1 MKWTTDQQKAIDARK
16 GTLLVSAAA
25 GSGKTAVLVERIIRR
40 LCDEENPCGV
50 ENLLIVT
57 FTNAAAAQMKEKI
70 SAAIGKKI
78 ALEPKNKRL
87 RRQQLMLPYASICTI
102 DSFCIGLVR
111 ENFHALGVSPDF
123 ELLDEGKRTILKNRA
138 IETVIEQKHQNAAP
152 DFLHLCDL
160 ISDTRD
166 DQKLI
171 SAVFRLYELS
181 QAYPFPK
188 KWISS
193 LSREFSRDIPL
204 EETPWCRIILD
215 EAERFLKSAID
226 YTNRCIA
233 MLEEESELYEKYA
246 PAFLDDRQSLGDFL
260 QTVRCGKWDEIC
272 REYFSF
278 SFGKLGRAPSGYASH
293 VKDACQTIRK
303 KYTADFKS
311 FSEMFEISSKEHA
324 EDIRTIAPAVREL
337 TDTVLSFYDE
347 FSRLKREE
355 NGADFSDTLHF
366 ALELLVEDTENGVY
380 RTPLARELSQNYA
393 EILVDEYQDVNEAQD
408 MIFSALSRNETNLF
422 MVGDVKQSIYR
433 FRQAMPEIF
442 LKRRDAYA
450 DYENENYPARVVLGK
465 NFRSRN
471 GVTGIVN
478 YIFSALMSRETGGL
492 EYDENERLEAA
503 AVYPEREGADTELC
517 LVEGENGTADQAVF
531 IANYIE
537 NAVSGG
543 LKISE
548 NGELRT
554 AKYKDFCLL
563 FASVKNSAGEFVAE
577 LSRRG
582 IPVKSETGGGFLT
595 SPEISFMI
603 SLLKVIDNPI
613 DDIPLTAVLLSPAFG
628 FSPDDLALMRAAHR
642 DGSIYHCLLFSA
654 ESGNEKARSFLERLA
669 AFRRIACTVKTG
681 ELVRR
686 LAEETGYAAIVCAMK
701 NPDARRAN
709 LNRFIDLA
717 DKYESTGS
725 VSGLIRYIDKIIKS
739 GGDITGS
746 EANDD
751 ASDTVKIMTVH
762 KSKGLEFP
770 VCVLAD
776 CKKSYSEAS
785 LRDDLIIAPES
796 GTGIKNSI
804 GNRKL
809 DTLPRLAAKLE
820 TRRAERSE
828 ALRVLYVA
836 LTRAKEKLIIL
847 SSAPDW
853 SKALS
858 ALAAKSGSKDKIDP
872 YTVGGFSSWSD
883 CIVSALLRHPDANA
897 LRMAAGLPSSFT
909 VPCDTPLKAGIYGAE
924 AVSEAAE
931 KETQYASDSELVAEI
946 RRRLDFEYP
955 FAPLEGVVAKRI
967 ASNLD
972 PAGANSEYFASKLP
986 SFASKGRLTPAQ
998 RGTATHRFMQYAD
1011 YKNAF
1016 ADVEAELER
1025 LEKAGMLAPEEAKA
1039 VDRRAVKKFFA
1050 SELYG
1055 RMSKAEKIWK
1065 EYAFTCDV
1073 PVSQLYPEI
1082 PEELARGEV
1091 VMIEGVADCA
1101 FVEDGGLVIVD
1112 YKTDRVSNAEE
1123 LVEKYSAQLE
1133 IYRRCLSRVLALP
1146 VKKAEIYS
1154 FCLGKSVTL
1163 G

>member
-1 MKWTTDQQKAIDARK
+1 MKWTNDQQKAIDARK

-25 GSGKTAVLVERIIRR
+25 GSGKTAVLVERVIRR
-40 LCDEENPCGV
+40 LCDEEQPCGV

-78 ALEPKNKRL
+78 ALEPQNKRL

-138 IETVIEQKHQNAAP
+138 IETVIEEKYKTAAP
-152 DFLHLCDL
+152 DFLKLCDL

-181 QAYPFPK
+181 QAYPFPE

-193 LSREFSRDIPL
+193 LLSEFTCERPL
-204 EETPWCRIILD
+204 EETPWCKILLG
-215 EAERFLKSAID
+215 ETERFLKSADGDI
-226 YTNRCIA
+226 NRCLE
-233 MLEEESELYEKYA
+233 MLADEPELGAKYA
-246 PAFLDDRQSLGDFL
+246 PTFEDDKRVLSSFLEV
-260 QTVRCGKWDEIC
+260 VRDGKWDEV
-272 REYFSF
+272 RDAYYSLSF
-278 SFGKLGRAPSGYASH
+278 TKLGRAPTGYSSS

-303 KYTADFKS
+303 KYTTDFKS
-311 FSEMFEISSKEHA
+311 FSEIFEISEAEHA
-324 EDIRTIAPAVREL
+324 EDLCALAPAVREL
-337 TDTVLSFYDE
+337 TDTVLKFYAE

-366 ALELLVEDTENGVY
+366 ALQLLVEDTENGVY

-408 MIFSALSRNETNLF
+408 MIFSALSRNEENLF

-450 DYENENYPARVVLGK
+450 DYADENYPARVVLGK
-465 NFRSRN
+465 NFRSRS

-478 YIFSALMSRETGGL
+478 YIFSALMSREAGGL

-503 AVYPEREGADTELC
+503 AVYPERDGADTELC

-543 LKISE
+543 LKVSE

-577 LSRRG
+577 LTRRG

-603 SLLKVIDNPI
+603 SLLKVIDNPV

-628 FSPDDLALMRAAHR
+628 FTPDDLAVMRAAHR
-642 DGSIYHCLLFSA
+642 DGSIYHCLLFAA
-654 ESGNEKARSFLERLA
+654 ENGNDRAAAFLERLA
-669 AFRRIACTVKTG
+669 AFRRISCTVKTG

-686 LAEETGYAAIVCAMK
+686 LVEETGYAAIVCAMK
-701 NPDARRAN
+701 NPDDRRTN

-717 DKYESTGS
+717 NKYESTGS
-725 VSGLIRYIDKIIKS
+725 VAGLIRYIDKIIKS
-739 GGDITGS
+739 GGDIVNS
-746 EANDD
+746 DASDD

-796 GTGIKNSI
+796 GIGIKNSI
-804 GNRKL
+804 ERRKF

-820 TRRAERSE
+820 TKRAERSE

-847 SSAPDW
+847 SSASDW
-853 SKALS
+853 GKALS
-858 ALAAKSGSKDKIDP
+858 ALSARSGAGEKIDS
-872 YTVGGFSSWSD
+872 YTVGSFSSWSD

-897 LRMAAGLPSSFT
+897 LRMAAGLPSGFT
-909 VPCDTPLKAGIYGAE
+909 VPCDTPLKANIYRAE
-924 AVSEAAE
+924 SVEREVAA
-931 KETQYASDSELVAEI
+931 KKTYAPDPELVAEI
-946 RRRLDFEYP
+946 RRRLEFEYP
-955 FAPLEGVVAKRI
+955 FAPLEGIVAKRI

-972 PAGANSEYFASKLP
+972 PARADSDYFASKKP
-986 SFASKGRLTPAQ
+986 SFVSKGRLTPAQ

-1011 YKNAF
+1011 YAL
-1016 ADVEAELER
+1016 ASESVEDELER
-1025 LEKAGMLAPEEAKA
+1025 LEKLGMLAPEEAKA
-1039 VDRRAVKKFFA
+1039 VDRAAVAKFFS
-1050 SELYG
+1050 SELYS
-1055 RMSKAEKIWK
+1055 RMSRSERVWK
-1065 EYAFTCDV
+1065 EYSFTCAV
-1073 PVSQLYPEI
+1073 PVTELYPEMNAS
-1082 PEELARGEV
+1082 LAAGEV

-1101 FVEDGGLVIVD
+1101 FIEDGGLVIVD
-1112 YKTDRVSNAEE
+1112 YKTDRVQVGEE
-1123 LVEKYSAQLE
+1123 LVEKYSAQLG
-1133 IYRRCLSRVLALP
+1133 IYRCCLSEVLGMT
-1146 VKKAEIYS
+1146 VKKTEIYS
-1154 FCLGKSVTL
+1154 FCLGKSITL
-1163 G
+1163 